1 MKLSSFSQL
10 SLKNVLRDGKKNQD
24 RLETSILF
32 DLPTISQDENFK
44 DVNSCLI
51 AEVLCEVWNTYE

>member
-24 RLETSILF
+24 RLETFILF

-44 DVNSCLI
+44 DVKFGIRTNNI
-51 AEVLCEVWNTYE
+51 KE